1 MRLPMM
7 ARYRSTFV
15 ILLASG
21 SLLAACS
28 RDVTAP
34 ARPTLQVT
42 PQKVS
47 SFRPSKAARA
57 LYGVSDGVYTLTF
70 DPSEDNSFNLGLNHL
85 DLPAGSV
92 CDLAT
97 SSYGV
102 DHWNESC
109 DLQHDSVTITVTITG
124 ASSSAPRI
132 DFQPAMR
139 FSPDK
144 NVQLFMY
151 SPNAALSDS
160 WKLGYCN
167 DANVCVDESKTDPDL
182 QSYIDHEASVVFRR
196 IKHFSGYVVIGDY
209 TDDGSSAPVVY

>member
-21 SLLAACS
+21 GLLAACS

-70 DPSEDNSFNLGLNHL
+70 DPSEDNAFNLGLNHL
-85 DLPAGSV
+85 DMPAGSV

-97 SSYGV
+97 TSYGV
-102 DHWNESC
+102 EHWNESC
-109 DLQHDSVTITVTITG
+109 DPQTDSVTITVTISG
-124 ASSSAPRI
+124 ASTDTPRI

-139 FSPDK
+139 FSPSR
-144 NVQLFMY
+144 NVELYMY

-160 WKLGYCN
+160 WNLSYCN
-167 DANVCVDESKTDPDL
+167 DANVCVDEAKTDPDM

-196 IKHFSGYVVIGDY
+196 IKHFSGYVIGGGES
-209 TDDGSSAPVVY
+209 DDGSSAAAY

>member
-7 ARYRSTFV
+7 ARYRSPFV

-34 ARPTLQVT
+34 VRPTLQVT

-85 DLPAGSV
+85 DMPAHSV

-109 DLQHDSVTITVTITG
+109 DVQNDSVTITVTITG
-124 ASSSAPRI
+124 ASSDKPRI

-167 DANVCVDESKTDPDL
+167 DANVCVDESKTDSEL
-182 QSYIDHEASVVFRR
+182 QSYIDHDASVVFRR
-196 IKHFSGYVVIGDY
+196 IKHFSGYWV
-209 TDDGSSAPVVY
+209 TDFADDSAPSTVIQ